1 MDGRFNVYKHHK
13 KIHIECV
20 LWSGEA
26 EEWNAAGMDDII
38 AASLRPRIY
47 TCVESIINLKV
58 EFFQWK
64 KTKKQKIFNRE
75 WRSGGSRKNL
85 ECVSFVLSQ
94 SDSSRNLAAAAQKF
108 LLLFIFLACF
118 FREWNG
124 GRFVFCRLTWSFIY
138 RHISEFSDSLKYEAL
153 EFRKDH
159 YFLLKYLF
167 LFLFS
172 FPIFSSTCCYKEFFF
187 ANSLERLFDIEQ
199 ENEIGEEWNVK

>member
-1 MDGRFNVYKHHK
+1 MEKWRQQEKPWMCQF
-13 KIHIECV
+13 CA
-20 LWSGEA
+20 L
-26 EEWNAAGMDDII
+26 
-38 AASLRPRIY
+38 
-47 TCVESIINLKV
+47 
-58 EFFQWK
+58 
-64 KTKKQKIFNRE
+64 TKWLKQKLS
-75 WRSGGSRKNL
+75 SGSTKIPSVIYFSCML
-85 ECVSFVLSQ
+85 
-94 SDSSRNLAAAAQKF
+94 
-108 LLLFIFLACF
+108 F

-138 RHISEFSDSLKYEAL
+138 RHISDFSDSLKYEAL